1 MMPTLT
7 MRRASIAGLLALLA
21 LLLAQAPVPW
31 LTAALLGLG
40 LCVMVFIRPALG
52 LLLLAFSIPFSTV
65 GETTLAGAAVGP
77 TEALLALTLA
87 AWLAQRLAAG
97 QLVLPRPWRRH
108 EHRASSTV
116 EAPVAPLLLPL
127 LLFCGVLAFSL
138 LPATSL
144 RAAIPELL
152 KWIET
157 LALYLVAV
165 DMLNETGTLDPNLQS
180 SISIFNFRSLAAP
193 RAQESNPPSLIF
205 DLQSSI
211 YGGLVAALI
220 VAGALQAALGL
231 YQFVTQSGPPAFQIL
246 GRFLRAFGTFR
257 QPNPFAGYLGL
268 ILPLALSLF
277 WWACGRL
284 RVPGRDSRACGRRHG
299 LLWAAITGGMTA
311 VIAAGAIAS
320 WSRGAWIGI
329 AGGVAVVTALRSR
342 RAFGLTLAAA
352 ALIALFFMARGGLSG
367 GALGGRLAQIGE
379 YLGGFDVTTV
389 EVNDDNFA
397 VVERV
402 AHWVAA
408 QRMIERTPWFGVG
421 VGNYATVYPQVA
433 LPRWQDPL
441 GHAHNIYLNTW
452 AETGLPG
459 LLTYI
464 LVWLLAAWRAIRL
477 ARDRQVRAFE
487 RAVAL
492 GVLGVIVHLTIHNLF
507 DNLFVQ
513 RLYLHMALLLALLT
527 PPPAAHAR
535 QAHPV

>member
-1 MMPTLT
+1 MMPNVTL
-7 MRRASIAGLLALLA
+7 RHASTAGLLALLA
-21 LLLAQAPVPW
+21 LLLAQAPVTW
-31 LTAALLGLG
+31 LSAALLGLG
-40 LCVMVFIRPALG
+40 LCVMILIRPALG
-52 LLLLAFSIPFSTV
+52 LLLLAVSIPFSTV
-65 GETTLAGAAVGP
+65 GETTVAGAAVGP
-77 TEALLALTLA
+77 TEGLLALTLA
-87 AWLAQRLAAG
+87 AWLAQRLASG
-97 QLVLPRPWRRH
+97 RLILPRPWRR
-108 EHRASSTV
+108 RDPSVLSTV
-116 EAPVAPLLLPL
+116 DAPTAPLLLPL
-127 LLFCGVLAFSL
+127 ILFCGALAFSL
-138 LPATSL
+138 LPAISL
-144 RAAIPELL
+144 RDAAPELL

-157 LALYLVAV
+157 LILYLVAV
-165 DMLNETGTLDPNLQS
+165 DLLNESRAQKPNLQS
-180 SISIFNFRSLAAP
+180 SIYA
-193 RAQESNPPSLIF
+193 
-205 DLQSSI
+205 
-211 YGGLVAALI
+211 GLVAALI

-257 QPNPFAGYLGL
+257 QPNPYAGYLGM

-277 WWACGRL
+277 WWAVGRL
-284 RVPGRDSRACGRRHG
+284 RVPRRDSSPYGRRRD
-299 LLWAAITGGMTA
+299 LLWMAITGGMTA

-329 AGGVAVVTALRSR
+329 GAGAVVVTALRSR

-352 ALIALFFMARGGLSG
+352 TLIALLFMARGGLIG

-408 QRMIERTPWFGVG
+408 QRMIERAPWFGVG
-421 VGNYATVYPQVA
+421 VGNYPIVYPQVA
-433 LPRWQDPL
+433 LSRWADPL

-452 AETGLPG
+452 AEAGLPG

-464 LVWLLAAWRAIRL
+464 LLWLLAAWRAIRL
-477 ARDRQVRAFE
+477 ARDRQASAFE

-513 RLYLHMALLLALLT
+513 RLYLHMALLLALLS
-527 PPPAAHAR
+527 PATAAR
-535 QAHPV
+535 ARRAHPV

>member
-1 MMPTLT
+1 MT
-7 MRRASIAGLLALLA
+7 MRLASIAGFLALLA

-31 LTAALLGLG
+31 LTAALLGLS
-40 LCVMVFIRPALG
+40 LCVMIFIRPALG

-97 QLVLPRPWRRH
+97 RLVLPRAWRRH
-108 EHRASSTV
+108 EYRAASTV

-127 LLFCGVLAFSL
+127 LLFCAALAFSL
-138 LPATSL
+138 LPAVSL

-165 DMLNETGTLDPNLQS
+165 DLLNESGAPAPTLRALISDRS
-180 SISIFNFRSLAAP
+180 SPIAP
-193 RAQESNPPSLIF
+193 RAQESNRSSSIF
-205 DLQSSI
+205 TLQSSL
-211 YGGLVAALI
+211 YVGLVAALI
-220 VAGALQAALGL
+220 AAGALQAALGL

-257 QPNPFAGYLGL
+257 QPNPYAGYLGM

-277 WWACGRL
+277 WWAVGRL
-284 RVPGRDSRACGRRHG
+284 RVPGRDSRAYGPRRG
-299 LLWAAITGGMTA
+299 LLWAVITGGMTA

-329 AGGVAVVTALRSR
+329 AGGAAVVTALRSR

-352 ALIALFFMARGGLSG
+352 ALIAFLFVIRGGLIG

-408 QRMIERTPWFGVG
+408 QRMIERAPWFGVG

-441 GHAHNIYLNTW
+441 GHAHNMYLNTW
-452 AETGLPG
+452 AEAGLPG

-464 LVWLLAAWRAIRL
+464 LLWLLAAWRAIRL
-477 ARDRQVRAFE
+477 ARDRQASAFE

-513 RLYLHMALLLALLT
+513 RLYLHMALLLALLA
-527 PPPAAHAR
+527 PPTAARARHA
-535 QAHPV
+535 